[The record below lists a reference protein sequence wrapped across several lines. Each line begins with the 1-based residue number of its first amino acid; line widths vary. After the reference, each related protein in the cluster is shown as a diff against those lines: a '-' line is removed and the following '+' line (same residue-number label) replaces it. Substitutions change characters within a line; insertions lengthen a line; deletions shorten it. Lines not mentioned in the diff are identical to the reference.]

1 MPASDYNFFRILL
14 MKMELSL
21 VSRLF
26 LLSGTLSNPDLFEL
40 DYDDCDSD
48 DCDSDDW
55 YTVTLFNFFILF

>member
-40 DYDDCDSD
+40 DYYDS
-48 DCDSDDW
+48 DSDDW
-55 YTVTLFNFFILF
+55 YTVTLFNFCILF